1 MAHDGAFL
9 HYRKLPVRPTTFDDA
24 TRSVRAV
31 AAAETP
37 IRRIDPELKIPVD
50 MIHRVD
56 GVVLPESGQVPLLDS
71 HNWASVSAVLGS
83 ARNFQVMGNALECDV
98 FFSGTQAGILAAQN
112 VREGHLTDFSV
123 GYLWDLA
130 DSERIP
136 KGETRTA
143 AGRMIRGPARIIK
156 KWHLLELSLV
166 MKGADPLAKA
176 RNEDD
181 AELAERSAG
190 PAPPAPSP
198 IRPSRAMDRIF
209 WWLAAFMGASLLIS
223 MLNP

>member
-71 HNWASVSAVLGS
+71 HNWTSVSAVLGS
-83 ARNFQVMGNALECDV
+83 VRNFGVMGNTLECDV
-98 FFSGTQAGILAAQN
+98 FFSGTPAGILAAQK

-136 KGETRTA
+136 KGETRTV

-166 MKGADPLAKA
+166 MKGADPMAKA
-176 RNEDD
+176 RQ
-181 AELAERSAG
+181 AEAQLTERSAG
-190 PAPPAPSP
+190 RTPEAAAPYRRGRV
-198 IRPSRAMDRIF
+198 IDRIF

-223 MLNP
+223 LLTP